1 MHIPKDKLLTDR
13 REIIAFIKKFS
24 FGTVITVKDKLPVAT
39 HLPFLISERDNEII
53 LTSHF
58 AKVNSQWKNIEC
70 NKSLVIFTE
79 PHAYISPQL
88 YETEINV
95 PTWNYVAIHAY
106 GQCKIIKDEDQLYQI
121 LEKTID
127 WYEIAYKLQ
136 WDRLPHDYK
145 TKMIKGIVVFEIKVD
160 EIQAKE
166 KLSQNKTVAERFKI
180 MSSLEASGNCHER
193 QLSEYMKIN
202 LKKAN

>member
-1 MHIPKDKLLTDR
+1 MYIPKHNLLTDR
-13 REIIAFIKKFS
+13 GEIIAFMKKFS
-24 FGTVITVKDKLPVAT
+24 FGTVITAKDKLPVAT

-58 AKVNSQWKNIEC
+58 AKVNSQWKDIEC

-95 PTWNYVAIHAY
+95 PTWNHVAIHAY

-121 LEKTID
+121 LEKTIES
-127 WYEIAYKLQ
+127 YEIVYKLQ

-145 TKMIKGIVVFEIKVD
+145 TKMMKGIVVFELKVD

-166 KLSQNKTVAERFKI
+166 QLSQYKPVAEQFKI
-180 MSSLEASGNCHER
+180 MSSLEASDNSHEKR
-193 QLSEYMKIN
+193 LSAYMKIN
-202 LKKAN
+202 LGEMK

>member
-1 MHIPKDKLLTDR
+1 MYIPKHNLLTDR
-13 REIIAFIKKFS
+13 EDLIAFMKKFS
-24 FGTVITVKDKLPVAT
+24 FGTVITVKDNLPVAT

-58 AKVNSQWKNIEC
+58 AKVNSQWKDIEC
-70 NKSLVIFTE
+70 NKSLIIFTE

-95 PTWNYVAIHAY
+95 PTCNYVAIHAY
-106 GQCKIIKDEDQLYQI
+106 GQCEIIKDEDQLYQI
-121 LEKTID
+121 LEKTIES
-127 WYEIAYKLQ
+127 YETAYKLQ

-166 KLSQNKTVAERFKI
+166 QLSQYKTVSEQFKI
-180 MSSLEASGNCHER
+180 MSFLEVSGNSNENNNQR
-193 QLSEYMKIN
+193 I
-202 LKKAN
+202 